1 MHLEVRV
8 TRLNKRLDV
17 VADRRKETKAH
28 VEIYDQSK
36 WENAFVT
43 S

>member
-1 MHLEVRV
+1 MEVRV
-8 TRLNKRLDV
+8 TILNKRLDV

>member
-1 MHLEVRV
+1 M